1 MTSDPISTRE
11 EYSLS
16 PEAIIKII
24 SQILVTRFR
33 LCGGSADDFVVAIT
47 EHRISKSR
55 VSQFTS
61 SCSQVIA
68 FA

>member
-1 MTSDPISTRE
+1 MTDPVNTE
-11 EYSLS
+11 EECSLF
-16 PEAIIKII
+16 PQGILNII

-33 LCGGSADDFVVAIT
+33 LCGGSADDFVVART
-47 EHRISKSR
+47 KHRILKSM

-61 SCSQVIA
+61 SCSQVIR